1 MRIGLAGW
9 SLCRRFKSGEL
20 TLLDYP
26 KTAVD
31 EFGFSAIE
39 LNEPFFE
46 SRDEKYL
53 AELAARITSAGCEVA
68 NIAVDREGNLAST
81 DEAERLEAVRAHAE
95 WFKIA
100 DVVNSRCIRANAGG
114 SRKEEPSEETIQA
127 CIKSF
132 VALAQIAAEHGRK
145 ILIENH
151 VTKLGTNPDI
161 LVRIMQADSSGFLA
175 MVPDFGNFAPE
186 IRYEAL
192 EKVAPWTALVHAK
205 MYNFAADGTETSM
218 DVGRC
223 VEVFKNAGFDGDI
236 LIECEAKNLD
246 EHETI
251 MKAKA
256 LLERYV

>member
-31 EFGFSAIE
+31 EFGLSAIE
-39 LNEPFFE
+39 FNSPFFE
-46 SRDEKYL
+46 SHDEKYL
-53 AELAARITSAGCEVA
+53 AELAARVTAAGCEVV
-68 NIAVDREGNLAST
+68 NIAVDGEGDLAST
-81 DEAERLEAVRAHAE
+81 DEAERIEAVRAHAE

-100 DVVNSRCIRANAGG
+100 DAVNSRCIRANAGG
-114 SRKEEPSEETIQA
+114 PGKEEPSEEAIRA

-132 VALAQIAAEHGRK
+132 VALAKIGAEHGKK

-151 VTKLGTNPDI
+151 ITKLGMTPDI
-161 LVRIMQADSSGFLA
+161 LVRIMQADSTGHLG
-175 MVPDFGNFAPE
+175 MCPDFGNFAAE
-186 IRYEAL
+186 IRYEGL
-192 EKVAPWTALVHAK
+192 EKVTPWTAVVHAK
-205 MYNFAADGTETSM
+205 MIRFDENGNEATM
-218 DVGRC
+218 DIGRC
-223 VEVFKNAGFDGDI
+223 VEIFKNAGFDGDF
-236 LIECEAKNLD
+236 LIECECK
-246 EHETI
+246 HEAI